1 MIVADSNLIA
11 YLYVG
16 GIWSSL
22 ARQVLLQ
29 DPHWGAPL
37 LWRSELRNTLV
48 KSLRSGAVEPG
59 EAFRIMTEAESLMSG
74 GEYHVV
80 SADVLNL
87 AASSGCTAYDAEFVA
102 LARGLSVPLV
112 TTDRELLEKF
122 PETAVTP
129 EGFLAGGG

>member
-1 MIVADSNLIA
+1 
-11 YLYVG
+11 
-16 GIWSSL
+16 
-22 ARQVLLQ
+22 
-29 DPHWGAPL
+29 
-37 LWRSELRNTLV
+37 
-48 KSLRSGAVEPG
+48 
-59 EAFRIMTEAESLMSG
+59 MTEAESLMLG

-112 TTDRELLEKF
+112 TMDRELLEKF

-129 EGFLAGGG
+129 ERFLAGGG